1 QFHQLC
7 AHFFVGQARQ
17 SLALLKGL
25 VSELGKAWRR
35 HGPGRVVFYFS
46 GLFAALRPTADIT
59 FKY

>member
-1 QFHQLC
+1 M
-7 AHFFVGQARQ
+7 GQARQ